1 MYAGPGSGVRS
12 PASMFLSGSTA
23 SVPAPAWQAS
33 QALKSDGSDFCSDRS
48 GERPG
53 WKSLG
58 FFRTLTWNA
67 SRHPDTFRRLRF
79 RRIDGTSERL
89 GPPMPTFIQSVRT
102 TAGFLQ
108 NSQVDFSPGLT
119 CVIGARGTCKSTL
132 VETIRFAFNCGP
144 DRVELLVS
152 VPKKPGTHEGHP
164 SQGLIPSTLINGRV
178 CCAVED
184 RGPTTS
190 YNLTVEREIGVG
202 PQIYREGVRELA
214 DSTVLQQI
222 EIYSQGDL
230 QLIAQDDHLR
240 LDLIDRPHKAVI
252 DEYKSQR
259 DRHAASLRDLGP
271 KIRAK
276 RIEVESKRAE
286 VRGLDA
292 LRAQLAE
299 LRQGRPTLS
308 EELDRE
314 RAAYLERNAF
324 LERLESALSNR
335 RAALESLLK
344 SLPVPEGVP
353 GLVTGLAGLA
363 VPEAGALGTLL
374 EQHAEFVSATR
385 ADAQAAQEADTD
397 SLLALVKAHIE
408 EKNKRYYEIR
418 QDQQTVNDSLK
429 REDTLKKQIGH
440 LEKSQGDL
448 EKLEAE
454 VVELTKRRQGDRDAI
469 RRISDEIC
477 SLRVKEVEAINA
489 RHSDVIILALEPGVR
504 SAVYTDKL
512 TALLKGSNLRNQ
524 ADVVRDLSEKVRP
537 SDLVD
542 IVEKSD
548 ATRLATSLDRDLG
561 QMTRLVGH
569 IADSAG
575 LYELDGIIFEDRL
588 EITMYDEGV
597 LKPVDQLSKGQR
609 ATALL
614 PLILR
619 PANYPLIFDQPED
632 DLDNRFVYKTLVEII
647 RNLKRERQLI
657 FITHNANI
665 PVLGEADRVVVMQME
680 TPLTAAKPICGGID
694 SVKEHI
700 LNLLEGGKEAFKQ
713 RQEKYQEL
721 LTA

>member
-1 MYAGPGSGVRS
+1 
-12 PASMFLSGSTA
+12 
-23 SVPAPAWQAS
+23 
-33 QALKSDGSDFCSDRS
+33 
-48 GERPG
+48 
-53 WKSLG
+53 
-58 FFRTLTWNA
+58 
-67 SRHPDTFRRLRF
+67 
-79 RRIDGTSERL
+79 
-89 GPPMPTFIQSVRT
+89 MPTFIRSVRT

-108 NSQVDFSPGLT
+108 NSEVDFAQGLT

-132 VETIRFAFNCGP
+132 VETIRFAFNCGAE
-144 DRVELLVS
+144 RVELLVS
-152 VPKKPGTHEGHP
+152 APKKPGSPDAHP
-164 SQGLIPSTLINGRV
+164 SQGLIPGTLNNGRV
-178 CCAVED
+178 CCAVEE
-184 RGPTTS
+184 RGAAGA
-190 YNLTVEREIGVG
+190 YQLTVEREIGVA

-214 DSTVLQQI
+214 DNTVLQQI

-252 DEYKSQR
+252 DDYKAEREQ
-259 DRHAASLRDLGP
+259 HAVSLRELGP

-286 VRGLDA
+286 VRGLDG
-292 LRAQLAE
+292 LRTQLAE
-299 LRQGRPTLS
+299 LQRGRPSLS

-314 RAAYLERNAF
+314 RAAYLERNSF
-324 LERLESALSNR
+324 LERLETALTAR
-335 RAALESLLK
+335 RVALESLLK
-344 SLPVPEGVP
+344 NVPTPEGVS
-353 GLVTGLAGLA
+353 GLVSHLAELPE
-363 VPEAGALGTLL
+363 PEAGALGGLL
-374 EQHAEFVSATR
+374 ERHAAFVTATR
-385 ADAQAAQEADTD
+385 TAALDAQAEDPG
-397 SLLALVKAHIE
+397 SLLTKIKANIE
-408 EKNKRYYEIR
+408 EQNKRYYELR
-418 QDQQTVNDSLK
+418 QDQQAVNDSLK
-429 REDTLKKQIGH
+429 REDTLKRQIAH
-440 LEKSQGDL
+440 LERAQGDL
-448 EKLEAE
+448 ERLEAE
-454 VVELTKRRQGDRDAI
+454 VVELTNRRQTDRDSI
-469 RRISDEIC
+469 RRIGDEIC
-477 SLRVKEVEAINA
+477 ALRVKEVEAINA

-504 SAVYTDKL
+504 SAIYTDKL

-548 ATRLATSLDRDLG
+548 ATRLATALDRDLG

-569 IADSAG
+569 IADGAA

-632 DLDNRFVYKTLVEII
+632 DLDNRFVYKTLVEIV
-647 RNLKRERQLI
+647 RNLKRVRQLI

-680 TPLTAAKPICGGID
+680 TPLTAGKPICGAID
-694 SVKEHI
+694 AVKEHI

-721 LTA
+721 LTV